1 MNERAVNRDRRDEAN
16 PDQVCTECRGIL
28 RYYGHGGTGYL
39 HVWVTGRQRGTFY
52 ATGHAVPV
60 GQRHNSI
67 WRACR

>member
-1 MNERAVNRDRRDEAN
+1 MNGRTVNRDRRVEAN

-39 HVWVTGRQRGTFY
+39 HVRVTSRQRGTFY

-60 GQRHNSI
+60 DQRHNPI
-67 WRACR
+67 RRTA